1 ISQTTEV
8 ADAAEEG
15 LTIGLTKGNT
25 TVGSGGSAPATV
37 PLNIN
42 TSAAGATI
50 RANDTTEVSVG
61 TAVQLHS
68 EAWNVRMPFI
78 YLPAPEDRIIIG
90 NALFFAC
97 QLITA
102 PADSITMN
110 GTIVFEELA

>member
-1 ISQTTEV
+1 
-8 ADAAEEG
+8 EEG
-15 LTIGLTKGNT
+15 LTINLQMGNT
-25 TVGSGGSAPATV
+25 TTGSGGSAINAAPVNFNDAADAATV
-37 PLNIN
+37 
-42 TSAAGATI
+42 

-61 TAVQLHS
+61 TAVIKHS

-78 YLPAPEDRIIIG
+78 YLPAPEDRFIIA
-90 NALFFAC
+90 NALFFAA